1 MGGPSYTGRG
11 CRRFRWLRRRR
22 ADLRHVPQ
30 GGARLLHHPRR
41 WSQEPWQGPGR
52 AGGRACC
59 FCYRLQDGRC
69 ARPDQVR
76 DHHQRQEELHCR
88 EARLREVT
96 SAMSRNPTPPKTTT
110 KPKTTSKATTKTV
123 TMQDRIVELR
133 PRREEVIAGGGE
145 KRHAKQHAAGK
156 LTARERIA
164 EMVDPLSFEESGLL
178 AQHRTTLFGM
188 DTAVM
193 PADGVVTGAAS

>member
-11 CRRFRWLRRRR
+11 YRRSRWLRRRR

-30 GGARLLHHPRR
+30 GGARFLRHPRR
-41 WSQEPWQGPGR
+41 WSEEPWQGPGR

-76 DHHQRQEELHCR
+76 DHHQRQDELRCR
-88 EARLREVT
+88 EARLRRMT
-96 SAMSRNPTPPKTTT
+96 SAMSKQSAQT
-110 KPKTTSKATTKTV
+110 KPTTATK

-133 PRREEVIAGGGE
+133 TRREEVIAGGGE
-145 KRHAKQHAAGK
+145 KRQAKQPAAGK

-164 EMVDPLSFEESGLL
+164 ELVDPLSFEE
-178 AQHRTTLFGM
+178 
-188 DTAVM
+188 
-193 PADGVVTGAAS
+193 